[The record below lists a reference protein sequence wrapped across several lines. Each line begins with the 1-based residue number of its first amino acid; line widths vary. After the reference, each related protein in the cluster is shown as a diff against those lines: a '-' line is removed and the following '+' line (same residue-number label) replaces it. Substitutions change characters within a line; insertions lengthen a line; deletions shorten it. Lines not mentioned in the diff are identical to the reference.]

1 MRKNNYANRDF
12 YAFCEGQPVNLD
24 VALSDAA
31 NTTGT
36 AVLDPISRCIVVAFV
51 SNAANDTVT
60 VNTPFAFKVR
70 DVTVVPTAAVATATM
85 QVLNTTTAVS
95 DAIACAVDKT
105 IGRASTIDDA
115 SYAFGEGDN
124 DLVVKAGT
132 AAGAGIVY
140 IHLESA

>member
-1 MRKNNYANRDF
+1 MGNKYANKE
-12 YAFCEGQPVNLD
+12 YYGFCEGQTQNLPVT
-24 VALSDAA
+24 LSDAA

-51 SNAANDTVT
+51 SNAADDTVT
-60 VNTPFAFKVR
+60 INTPFPFKVR
-70 DVTVVPTAAVATATM
+70 DVTVLPTAAVATATM

-95 DAIACAVDKT
+95 DAIACAADKT
-105 IGRASTIDDA
+105 IGRAATIDDA
-115 SYAFGEGDN
+115 SYAFAEGDN

-140 IHLESA
+140 IHIESA